1 MDRTLFDKIKNVI
14 NNNLYILQIVW
25 KISKLRF
32 FIKAIITILSS
43 VLPVVNILIIRYVIK
58 TIEQDSTN
66 ILEVFSQVVVILV
79 AYTILQFIAKT
90 IDTVTSNY
98 VDPILASKINKYMNE
113 VFVDRVREFDYCCF
127 EDPIFFDKYVRASK
141 LVDVITHKVFSAF
154 WGLCASF
161 ISIILLSSLIFSTD
175 GIIIF
180 FVLLSVIISFLQ
192 SLVSSKLNFEISQSL
207 TPHARRQSYIKRLLV
222 FPEYAKDIK
231 FYDLLSTGKKY
242 YSVEHTK
249 SVMIMKQT
257 GKKLTFANVIANS
270 LSISSSSGLLI
281 VLVYRILKGMYTIA
295 DFSALSTSA
304 TQLEGTLNSFLSCM
318 ANCYRNGLEI
328 DNLRFIID
336 QNTKSKPKVDSPIKK
351 DNGVCIEVKNLSFS
365 YPNSNRLVLDDI
377 SFKVLPGEKIS
388 IVGLN
393 GSGKTTLIKLMSG
406 LYQPTAGEILLNG
419 RSISIY
425 SQEELRQIVG
435 IAFQDNH
442 IYAFSAKEN
451 ISFED
456 DISSSGHHA
465 LKLMELNHFISSL
478 PEGFDT
484 ILSKEYS
491 DHGVNLSG
499 GESQKI
505 CIARAINS
513 GADILIFDEP
523 SSSLDP
529 PSEHNI
535 NSVLFGMQNKTVI
548 LVSHRLSTTMMA
560 DKILYIENGKLIE
573 QGSHDSLMNANGAY
587 AKLFSL
593 QASNFST
600 SLKT

>member
-1 MDRTLFDKIKNVI
+1 
-14 NNNLYILQIVW
+14 
-25 KISKLRF
+25 
-32 FIKAIITILSS
+32 
-43 VLPVVNILIIRYVIK
+43 
-58 TIEQDSTN
+58 
-66 ILEVFSQVVVILV
+66 
-79 AYTILQFIAKT
+79 
-90 IDTVTSNY
+90 
-98 VDPILASKINKYMNE
+98 MNE

-127 EDPIFFDKYVRASK
+127 EDPVFFDKYVRASK

-154 WGLCASF
+154 WGLCTSF
-161 ISIILLSSLIFSTD
+161 VSIILLSSLIVSTD

-180 FVLLSVIISFLQ
+180 FVLLSVIINFFQ

-231 FYDLLSTGKKY
+231 FFDLLSTGKKY
-242 YSVEHTK
+242 YSMEHDE
-249 SVMIMKQT
+249 SIIIMKKT
-257 GKKLTFANVIANS
+257 GKKLAFANVIANS

-281 VLVYRILKGMYTIA
+281 VLIYRVLKGMYTIA

-304 TQLEGTLNSFLSCM
+304 SQLEGTLNSFLSCM

-336 QNTKSKPKVDSPIKK
+336 QNTKSKPKVDNSIKK
-351 DNGVCIEVKNLSFS
+351 DNGVHIEVKHLSFS

-377 SFKVLPGEKIS
+377 SFDVLPGEKIS

-393 GSGKTTLIKLMSG
+393 GSGKTTLIKLMLG

-419 RSISIY
+419 RSISMY
-425 SQEELRQIVG
+425 SQEELQQIIG

-456 DISSSGHHA
+456 NISNSGHHA
-465 LKLMELNHFISSL
+465 LNLLELDRFISSL
-478 PEGFDT
+478 PDGFDT
-484 ILSKEYS
+484 ILSKEFS
-491 DHGVNLSG
+491 DHGVYLSG
-499 GESQKI
+499 GESQKL

-529 PSEHNI
+529 LSEHRI
-535 NSVLFGMQNKTVI
+535 NSVLFGMQDKTVL

-560 DKILYIENGKLIE
+560 NKILFIENGKLVE
-573 QGSHDSLMNANGAY
+573 QGSHDNLIKKNGAY

-593 QASNFST
+593 QASNYSIASNT
-600 SLKT
+600 